1 MKTFKFE
8 AGKTYWQSGGYRK
21 LEVVKRTKC
30 YVWVRVP
37 GVEGEGS
44 KHRIEFLF
52 YTDLDGE
59 REYCEYFRTGNIDGG
74 SDLFGACSE
83 FCFVDD

>member
-1 MKTFKFE
+1 MKTIKFE
-8 AGKTYWQSGGYRK
+8 AGKTYWQVGGRRK
-21 LEVVKRTKC
+21 LEVAKRTKC

-44 KHRIEFLF
+44 KHRIEFLS
-52 YTDLDGE
+52 YTNLDGE
-59 REYCEYFRTGNIDGG
+59 REYCEFFRTGNIEGG

-83 FCFVDD
+83 FCL